1 MLIVAAGGW
10 RSVLAEYA
18 DHDNGLGMTA

>member
-1 MLIVAAGGW
+1 MLIVACRRL